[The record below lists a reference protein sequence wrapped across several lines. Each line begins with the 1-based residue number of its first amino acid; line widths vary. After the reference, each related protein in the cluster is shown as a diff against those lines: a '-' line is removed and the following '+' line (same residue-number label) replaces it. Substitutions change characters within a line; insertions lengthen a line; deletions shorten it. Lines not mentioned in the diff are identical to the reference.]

1 MFLSTVP
8 GRDAAV
14 GGPCWVHSVRAD
26 QRSVRSWFTG
36 GAPLAESVAPNAL
49 PERLLA
55 REDVRAAL
63 SRRDFGVF
71 FALARKWSGIS
82 YMRIADAYDMK
93 PERVGKLARGEGR
106 VTSVEKMEQ
115 IADGL
120 RLPGGLMRLAP
131 RPWEDRETRRVS
143 VAARVGR
150 AQAAP
155 CREVS
160 PDLAAVRSFRAAD
173 RQLGGGHLYA
183 SVLHYLHHKMG
194 PRIFGGET
202 GRDSAGTFQ
211 AAAALTE
218 MAGWMAHD
226 TGQNQRAGDHFT
238 KALSLAKAGD
248 DQALCANIMASMSH
262 LALQAGHPDKAVS
275 LARAGRDHVTRRS
288 DISTLIARLHAME
301 ARALAQLGDGDGARR
316 SLAVAQKEIDKM
328 PDTQSSPWISSFDMP
343 ALASEAALALQD
355 AGQLS
360 AAVEAAEEAIAL
372 RTGDRARSRV
382 FSQITLA
389 LIRTRQG
396 EPEAACEVGRA
407 LLGDCGTL
415 GSLRITQQ
423 LDLLADALARH
434 HAELIVKDFLDCL
447 AATKRQRALILAG
460 LGAPLTDGGV
470 AI

>member
-1 MFLSTVP
+1 M
-8 GRDAAV
+8 
-14 GGPCWVHSVRAD
+14 
-26 QRSVRSWFTG
+26 
-36 GAPLAESVAPNAL
+36 AESVAPNAL
-49 PERLLA
+49 PERLFA

-63 SRRDFGVF
+63 LRHDFGTF

-82 YMRIADAYDMK
+82 FMRIADACDMK

-120 RLPGGLMRLAP
+120 RVPGALMRLAP
-131 RPWEDRETRRVS
+131 RPWEGHERRRAS
-143 VAARVGR
+143 PAAQVRCHPTV
-150 AQAAP
+150 P
-155 CREVS
+155 SSEVT

-183 SVLHYLHHKMG
+183 SVLHYLHHEMG
-194 PRIFGGET
+194 PRVFGSET
-202 GRDSAGTFQ
+202 GLDSARTFQ

-226 TGQNQRAGDHFT
+226 TGHNRQAGDHFT

-248 DQALCANIMASMSH
+248 DHALSANILASMSH
-262 LALQAGHPDKAVS
+262 LALQTGHPDKAVS
-275 LARAGRDHVTRRS
+275 LARAVRDHATGGSR
-288 DISTLIARLHAME
+288 IPTLKARLYAME

-316 SLAVAQKEIDKM
+316 SLAVAQKEINKM
-328 PDTQSSPWISSFDMP
+328 PDAQPSPWISSFDTP
-343 ALASEAALALQD
+343 ALASETALSLQD
-355 AGQLS
+355 AGRLP

-372 RTGDRARSRV
+372 RSGDRARSRV

-396 EPEAACEVGRA
+396 EPEVACEVGRA
-407 LLGDCGTL
+407 LLGECGTL

-423 LDLLADALARH
+423 LDVLAHALARYR
-434 HAELIVKDFLDCL
+434 AEPSVRDFLDCL

-460 LGAPLTDGGV
+460 LGAPPIDGGT

>member
-1 MFLSTVP
+1 M
-8 GRDAAV
+8 
-14 GGPCWVHSVRAD
+14 
-26 QRSVRSWFTG
+26 
-36 GAPLAESVAPNAL
+36 AESVAPHAL

-63 SRRDFGVF
+63 LRHDFGAF

-82 YMRIADAYDMK
+82 FMRIADACDMK

-120 RLPGGLMRLAP
+120 RIPGGLMRLAP
-131 RPWEDRETRRVS
+131 RSWEGRETRRAS
-143 VAARVGR
+143 VAA
-150 AQAAP
+150 QAGHIQSVP
-155 CREVS
+155 SSEVA

-183 SVLHYLHHKMG
+183 SVLHYLHNKMG
-194 PRIFGGET
+194 PRVFGSET
-202 GRDSAGTFQ
+202 GVDSARTFQ

-226 TGQNQRAGDHFT
+226 TGHNRRAGDHFT

-248 DQALCANIMASMSH
+248 DHALSANIMASMSH

-275 LARAGRDHVTRRS
+275 LARAGRDHV
-288 DISTLIARLHAME
+288 IGGPHIPTLIARLHAME

-316 SLAVAQKEIDKM
+316 SLAVAQKEINKM
-328 PDTQSSPWISSFDMP
+328 PDTQPSPWISSFDSP
-343 ALASEAALALQD
+343 ALASETALSLQD
-355 AGQLS
+355 AGRLP

-372 RTGDRARSRV
+372 RSGERARSRV

-407 LLGDCGTL
+407 LLGECGTL

-423 LDLLADALARH
+423 LDLLSDALGRYR
-434 HAELIVKDFLDCL
+434 AEPTVRDFLDTL

-460 LGAPLTDGGV
+460 LGAPPVDGGT
-470 AI
+470 AL